1 MTFVRF
7 STFGGEFKYRPCK
20 VVTRSPHHALVRV
33 LLLDRNEHAWVHPD
47 SLVEAA
53 TAD

>member
-1 MTFVRF
+1 MTFARF

-20 VVTRSPHHALVRV
+20 VVMRSPASALVRV

>member
-1 MTFVRF
+1 MTFARF
-7 STFGGEFKYRPCK
+7 STFGGGCKYRPCK
-20 VVTRSPHHALVRV
+20 VVMRSKHHDLIRV